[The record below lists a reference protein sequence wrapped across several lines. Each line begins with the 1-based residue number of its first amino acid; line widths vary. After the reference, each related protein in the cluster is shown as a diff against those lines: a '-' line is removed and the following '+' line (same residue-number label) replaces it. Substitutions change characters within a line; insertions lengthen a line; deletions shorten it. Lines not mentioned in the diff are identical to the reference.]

1 MSATSAVGPERQL
14 FDAAALAQRWG
25 VSPFSVRRLMKIGS
39 LHSITIGARRM
50 VPLGEVQRAEQYGVG
65 QPRTRKVAQ

>member
-1 MSATSAVGPERQL
+1 MSATGAIAPERQL

-25 VSPFSVRRLMKIGS
+25 VSTFTARRLMKSGS

-50 VPLGEVQRAEQYGVG
+50 VPWNEVQRAEQFGVG
-65 QPRTRKVAQ
+65 RPRERRSSK